1 MMLTVVMLLV
11 AAIAAVPAMA
21 QNTSTQKSELRRTH
35 QATAVIA
42 ARHWGLSNEEWQDY
56 QAIMQ
61 GKRGIWSPGLD
72 PITALGVHADT
83 DAKRQRLA
91 ELYVRQEYKRTQDE
105 LAFQKAVNRAWARL
119 FPDLKPLQKT
129 SGLFSPVS
137 DTPTRYALVVKE
149 NCADCDAALRN
160 HLRSADFGSGIGMD
174 VYLVGSGSDDDRL
187 RTWASDNNIPQ
198 QAVEAGRIT
207 LNHGR
212 DFVGLKRLPVVYA
225 KRGNGQWVQQ

>member
-1 MMLTVVMLLV
+1 MLLV
-11 AAIAAVPAMA
+11 GAIAAVPAMA
-21 QNTSTQKSELRRTH
+21 QNTQKSELRRTN
-35 QATAVIA
+35 QAKTAIA
-42 ARHWGLSNEEWQDY
+42 ARHWGLSNDEWQDY

-83 DAKRQRLA
+83 QAKRQRLA
-91 ELYVRQEYKRTQDE
+91 ELYVRQEFQRTQDE
-105 LAFQKAVNRAWARL
+105 LAFQKAVNRAWTRL
-119 FPDLKPLQKT
+119 FPNQKPLQKT
-129 SGLFSPVS
+129 AAQYSPVS
-137 DTPTRYALVVKE
+137 AAPTRYALVVKA
-149 NCADCDAALRN
+149 NCAACDAALRR
-160 HLRSADFGSGIGMD
+160 HLRRAVVGSGIGMD
-174 VYLVGSGSDDDRL
+174 IYLVGSDVDDDRL

-212 DFVGLKRLPVVYA
+212 DFVGLKSLPVVYA

>member
-1 MMLTVVMLLV
+1 MMLTMAMLLI

-35 QATAVIA
+35 QATAAIA

-72 PITALGVHADT
+72 PITALGVHADS

-91 ELYVRQEYKRTQDE
+91 ELYVRQEFKRTEDE

-119 FPDLKPLQKT
+119 FPHQKPLNKT
-129 SGLFSPVS
+129 AGQFSPVS
-137 DTPTRYALVVKE
+137 DAPTRYALVVKE
-149 NCADCDAALRN
+149 NCAACDAALRR
-160 HLRSADFGSGIGMD
+160 HLRSAVFGSGIGMD
-174 VYLVGSGSDDDRL
+174 IYLVDSGSDDDRL

-212 DFVGLKRLPVVYA
+212 DFVGLKRFPVVYA